1 MANMCFERRAL
12 VEIPEPQPKIAG
24 HLRRSYMDVL
34 STRVGA
40 LPNSTGSRTKR
51 ASPLVACRQRQWVD
65 ESDSRG
71 EEVEKTSMV
80 LSSQQLVQLLSSLIL
95 LEQKQTCTEHTSYLK
110 LLLED
115 LLQKKANVYR
125 SIPYSRLG
133 SNRDAHCYRKAYP
146 HLVAFKRSCQ
156 EGGQTL
162 ARRGEWESLLEFA
175 LTGWRYVSE
184 LPQWDTARHN
194 TGREHC
200 YTALAR
206 HCSMALRH
214 HQPAPSK
221 AREMLRRLK
230 MPQGHNQQTSSCVE
244 ELKQLL
250 KDLKH

>member
-1 MANMCFERRAL
+1 
-12 VEIPEPQPKIAG
+12 
-24 HLRRSYMDVL
+24 MDVL
-34 STRVGA
+34 STRMRA
-40 LPNSTGSRTKR
+40 LPNNAALTKR
-51 ASPLVACRQRQWVD
+51 SRPLVSCRLRQWVD

-71 EEVEKTSMV
+71 EEVEKTSV
-80 LSSQQLVQLLSSLIL
+80 ELSSQQLVHLLSSLIL
-95 LEQKQTCTEHTSYLK
+95 LEQKQKCSKHTSTLK
-110 LLLED
+110 PLLED
-115 LLQKKANVYR
+115 LLQNKASIYR

-162 ARRGEWESLLEFA
+162 ERCGEWESLLEFA
-175 LTGWRYVSE
+175 LTGWKIASE

-194 TGREHC
+194 TIRDHC
-200 YTALAR
+200 YFTLAK
-206 HCSMALRH
+206 HCSTALRH

-221 AREMLRRLK
+221 AREMLRRIK
-230 MPQGHNQQTSSCVE
+230 MAQGHNQQMSSCVQ

>member
-1 MANMCFERRAL
+1 MANICFERRAL

-24 HLRRSYMDVL
+24 RLRRSYMDVL
-34 STRVGA
+34 STRAGS
-40 LPNSTGSRTKR
+40 LPNSAAFLSKR
-51 ASPLVACRQRQWVD
+51 GRPLVACTQRQWIGEV
-65 ESDSRG
+65 DSRG
-71 EEVEKTSMV
+71 EEVEKSPTT

-95 LEQKQTCTEHTSYLK
+95 LEQEQKCTEHTSNLK

-115 LLQKKANVYR
+115 LLQKKASVYR

-146 HLVAFKRSCQ
+146 HLLAFKRSCQ

-162 ARRGEWESLLEFA
+162 ERCGEWESLLEFA
-175 LTGWRYVSE
+175 LTGWRCTSE
-184 LPQWDTARHN
+184 LPQWDTASHN
-194 TGREHC
+194 VIREHC
-200 YTALAR
+200 YSMLAK
-206 HCSMALRH
+206 HCSTALRH

-221 AREMLRRLK
+221 VREMLRRLK
-230 MPQGHNQQTSSCVE
+230 MTQGHNQQMSSCVE